1 MKEAHTPVRP
11 LGDFL
16 RVLAPPAIWFMHL
29 VVVYGA
35 EALICIGP
43 SPAGET
49 TMVLIVAVAT
59 VAALIGLVVSA
70 AMVIRPGFIFAARPG
85 GGSKFLPGVTLTLTV
100 LSGLAVIWAAVPAVA
115 LPACASPAG

>member
-29 VVVYGA
+29 VVIYGA

-43 SPAGET
+43 SPSGAA
-49 TMVLIVAVAT
+49 MVRVVVLAT

-70 AMVIRPGFIFAARPG
+70 AMVIRPGFVFAARPG
-85 GGSKFLPGVTLTLTV
+85 GGSTFLAGTALMLTV
-100 LSGLAVIWAAVPAVA
+100 LAGLAVIWAAVPAVA

>member
-29 VVVYGA
+29 VVIYGA
-35 EALICIGP
+35 EALICTGP

-49 TMVLIVAVAT
+49 AMVRVVVLAT

-70 AMVIRPGFIFAARPG
+70 AVVIRPGFIFAARPG
-85 GGSKFLPGVTLTLTV
+85 GGSTFLAGTALMLTV
-100 LSGLAVIWAAVPAVA
+100 LAGLAVIWAAVPALA
-115 LPACASPAG
+115 LPACAAPAG